1 MVESMVG
8 QKRNKY
14 GWSGMKVIIPDTLR
28 GVPSQV
34 DNMLEWLSLQWSLS
48 VGEELAGI
56 TQIDR
61 ESKKTLYVLVKDE
74 GWLSVLKRMEDK
86 ILPEINGRLEN
97 DRFSRIK
104 FRVGP
109 ITNKRPVS
117 GSGLEKKNSF
127 PKKMA
132 SGEKP
137 KVDLNLIKDPELRK
151 TLSNLSKKFQFTSLI
166 ISCVFLYSCSTME
179 PAKGITVDL
188 SDSLSVK
195 KINELNKKTPEAG
208 YRDPRSYFSY
218 LMALK
223 AERNR
228 DFKEAAE
235 HYIAAVKNDPTQ
247 EEFFEKLVLF
257 LQRSGQFKRATEWG
271 EKGIEKFPKNVDIRT
286 VLADVLSS
294 MGEKQKALEHYKKIT
309 DVDPGNSRGY
319 LLAGYTHYELG
330 QDSEAQES
338 FKQALLVEEANP
350 FSLYFYGKSLVSQGK
365 IDEAIEKFKKALGL
379 RPSFLLAR
387 EHLAWHL
394 EGQNN
399 YKETVHQ
406 YKIILKLTPQRKEIE
421 KYLSKV
427 APDGESAPEF
437 NGALFE
443 ANPPPPFKDPDIHML
458 IGVIFYEQ
466 AIYTKSI
473 DEFRLLLHKKEDK
486 TIRLSLAKIYE
497 LYGKLDLAIEE
508 IEAFRRNSTEPDS
521 LNVLLSL
528 ARLYGMNDEI
538 DKSIQLIQQAIA
550 LEPEKASL
558 HHSLALAYMSDNKN
572 ELAIQSMRKA
582 IAINDKTGAYHFELG
597 ALLERVGKYEDAI
610 TSMEKALELNPN
622 HSNAHNFIG
631 YIYSVRGE
639 NLDKALDHLTKA
651 LAIQPKNGYF
661 LDSLGWIYY
670 QKGDSERA
678 LTEIKRAMVY
688 TSPDPVLYDHL
699 GDVHF
704 SLENYLEAKK
714 AWSTSLTL
722 TLKKDEDYAGEIPDT
737 EKVREKINKVD
748 RILQISY

>member
-1 MVESMVG
+1 MVDSMVG
-8 QKRNKY
+8 QKRNK
-14 GWSGMKVIIPDTLR
+14 GQWSGMKSIIPDTLR
-28 GVPSQV
+28 CVSPQNE
-34 DNMLEWLSLQWSLS
+34 NMLEWLSLQWSLS

-56 TQIDR
+56 TQVER
-61 ESKKTLYVLVKDE
+61 ESKKTLYILVAGED
-74 GWLSVLKRMEDK
+74 WLPIIKRMEDK
-86 ILPEINGRLEN
+86 ILSELNSRLEN
-97 DRFSRIK
+97 DRFSRIHLK
-104 FRVGP
+104 VAQ
-109 ITNKRPVS
+109 ITNNRSVS
-117 GSGLEKKNSF
+117 GYCSEKKNSF
-127 PKKMA
+127 PKNIPSRVK
-132 SGEKP
+132 S
-137 KVDLNLIKDPELRK
+137 KVDLNLIKDPELRNI
-151 TLSNLSKKFQFTSLI
+151 LSNLSKKIQFISAV

-179 PAKGITVDL
+179 PDKEITVDL
-188 SDSLSVK
+188 SDSFSVQ
-195 KINELNKKTPEAG
+195 KIDELNKKKPDAG
-208 YRDPRSYFSY
+208 YRDPRSYYSY

-223 AERNR
+223 AERNK

-235 HYIAAVKNDPTQ
+235 HYLAAVKNDPTQ
-247 EEFFEKLVLF
+247 QEFFEKLVLF
-257 LQRSGQFKRATEWG
+257 LQRSGQIKRASDWG
-271 EKGIEKFPKNVDIRT
+271 IKGLERFPKNVDIRT
-286 VLADVLSS
+286 VLADALSS
-294 MGEKQKALEHYKKIT
+294 MGEKQKALEQYKKIT
-309 DVDPGNSRGY
+309 EIDPGNSRGY

-330 QDSEAQES
+330 QDSQAQES

-350 FSLYFYGKSLVSQGK
+350 FSLYFLGKSLVRQGK
-365 IDEAIEKFKKALGL
+365 IDDAIEKFKKALSL

-387 EHLAWHL
+387 EHLAWYL
-394 EGQNN
+394 ESQKK

-406 YKIILKLTPQRKEIE
+406 YKIILKLTPQREEIE

-437 NGALFE
+437 NSAMFE

-486 TIRLSLAKIYE
+486 TIRLSLAKVYE

-521 LNVLLSL
+521 LDVLLSL

-538 DKSIQLIQQAIA
+538 NKSVQLIQQAIA

-610 TSMEKALELNPN
+610 SSMEKALELNPN

-639 NLDKALDHLTKA
+639 NLDKALEHLTKA

-670 QKGDSERA
+670 QKGDSKRA

-688 TSPDPVLYDHL
+688 TPPDPVLYDHL

-748 RILQISY
+748 RLLQISY

>member
-1 MVESMVG
+1 MVDTMVG
-8 QKRNKY
+8 QKRHKDK
-14 GWSGMKVIIPDTLR
+14 WSDMKAIIPDTLR
-28 GVPSQV
+28 GVPSQI

-48 VGEELAGI
+48 VGEELASI
-56 TQIDR
+56 TKVER
-61 ESKKTLYVLVKDE
+61 ESKKTLYVLVAGDAWVPILR
-74 GWLSVLKRMEDK
+74 GMEIK
-86 ILPEINGRLEN
+86 ILSELNSRLEVGQ
-97 DRFSRIK
+97 FTRIQFK
-104 FRVGP
+104 VGQF
-109 ITNKRPVS
+109 TKNRNAS
-117 GSGLEKKNSF
+117 GYSPDKKSHIPKKNS
-127 PKKMA
+127 
-132 SGEKP
+132 SEINP
-137 KVDLNLIKDPELRK
+137 KVDLNLIKDPELQNI
-151 TLSNLSKKFQFTSLI
+151 LSSLSKKFQFTASVL
-166 ISCVFLYSCSTME
+166 SCVFMYSCTSMQ
-179 PAKGITVDL
+179 PAKEITVDL
-188 SDSLSVK
+188 SDSFSVQ
-195 KINELNKKTPEAG
+195 KIGELNKKEPEAG

-235 HYIAAVKNDPTQ
+235 HYLAAVKSDPTQ

-257 LQRSGQFKRATEWG
+257 LQRSGQMQRAADWG
-271 EKGIEKFPKNVDIRT
+271 QKGLERFPKNIDIRT

-294 MGEKQKALEHYKKIT
+294 MGEKQKALGHYKKIT
-309 DVDPGNSRGY
+309 GIDPGNSRGY

-330 QDSEAQES
+330 QDPQAQES

-350 FSLYFYGKSLVSQGK
+350 FSLYFFGKSLIRQGK
-365 IDEAIEKFKKALGL
+365 IDEGIEKFKKTLSL

-387 EHLAWHL
+387 EHLAWYL
-394 EGQNN
+394 EGQKK

-406 YKIILKLTPQRKEIE
+406 YKIILKLTPKRSEIE
-421 KYLSKV
+421 NYLSKV
-427 APDGESAPEF
+427 APDGESVPEF
-437 NGALFE
+437 NSALFE
-443 ANPPPPFKDPDIHML
+443 ANPPPPFKDPDMHML

-497 LYGKLDLAIEE
+497 LYGKLDKAIEE
-508 IEAFRRNSTEPDS
+508 IEAFRKNSTDPDS
-521 LNVLLSL
+521 LDVLLSL

-538 DKSIQLIQQAIA
+538 DKSVQLIQQSIV

-597 ALLERVGKYEDAI
+597 ALLERVGKYEEAI
-610 TSMEKALELNPN
+610 VSMEKALELNPN

-631 YIYSVRGE
+631 YIYSVRGV
-639 NLDKALDHLTKA
+639 NLDKALEHLTKA

-737 EKVREKINKVD
+737 NKVREKINKVD

>member
-1 MVESMVG
+1 MADSMVG
-8 QKRNKY
+8 LKKNKG
-14 GWSGMKVIIPDTLR
+14 GWSGMKVIIPDILR
-28 GVPSQV
+28 AVPSKI

-56 TQIDR
+56 TQVEG
-61 ESKKTLYVLVKDE
+61 ESKKTLYVLVVSE
-74 GWLSVLKRMEDK
+74 NWLIILKKMEDK
-86 ILPEINGRLEN
+86 ILSELNSRLEL
-97 DRFSRIK
+97 DRFTRIDFK
-104 FRVGP
+104 VGKIKNNIP
-109 ITNKRPVS
+109 EAS
-117 GSGLEKKNSF
+117 FLYEKKNSF
-127 PKKMA
+127 QKKTS
-132 SGEKP
+132 SGVNP
-137 KVDLNLIKDPELRK
+137 KVELNIIKDPELRK
-151 TLSNLSKKFQFTSLI
+151 ILSNLSKRIQFTASVV
-166 ISCVFLYSCSTME
+166 SCLFLFSCTTME
-179 PAKGITVDL
+179 PAKEITVDL
-188 SDSLSVK
+188 SDSFSVQ
-195 KINELNKKTPEAG
+195 KIDELNKKKPEAG

-235 HYIAAVKNDPTQ
+235 HYLDAVKNDPTQ

-257 LQRSGQFKRATEWG
+257 LQRTGQMNRAVDWSV
-271 EKGIEKFPKNVDIRT
+271 KGLEKFPKNIDIRT

-309 DVDPGNSRGY
+309 DIDPGNSRGY
-319 LLAGYTHYELG
+319 LLAGYTNFELG
-330 QDSEAQES
+330 QNPQAQES

-350 FSLYFYGKSLVSQGK
+350 FSLYFFGKSLISHGK
-365 IDEAIEKFKKALGL
+365 IDDAIEKFKKALSL

-387 EHLAWHL
+387 EHLAWYL
-394 EGQNN
+394 EDQKK
-399 YKETVHQ
+399 YKEAVHQ
-406 YKIILKLTPQRKEIE
+406 YKIILKLTPKRDEIE

-437 NGALFE
+437 DSALFE

-466 AIYTKSI
+466 AIYTKAI

-497 LYGKLDLAIEE
+497 LYGKLGLAIEE
-508 IEAFRRNSTEPDS
+508 IETFRIKNTEPDS
-521 LNVLLSL
+521 LGILLSL
-528 ARLYGMNDEI
+528 ARLYGMDNDI

-550 LEPEKASL
+550 LEPGKASL

-582 IAINDKTGAYHFELG
+582 ISINDKTGAYHFELG

-610 TSMEKALELNPN
+610 SSMEKALELNPN

-704 SLENYLEAKK
+704 SLENYLEAKR

-722 TLKKDEDYAGEIPDT
+722 TLKKDEDYTGEIPDT
-737 EKVREKINKVD
+737 NKVREKINKVD